1 MKSIALAMSM
11 AALAGAMPAQAQD
24 SGAPGRFQI
33 RTDVYFYDT
42 DILRDAYSREPY
54 RTTILFDTTSGRT
67 WVLMKVADNRVVWSS
82 VDFAQPLGPTPGL
95 GPGAG
100 PEAAK

>member
-1 MKSIALAMSM
+1 MKSIALAIS
-11 AALAGAMPAQAQD
+11 LAVLATPAPAQD

-42 DILRDAYSREPY
+42 DILRDAYAREPY
-54 RTTILFDTTSGRT
+54 RTTILLDTTSGRT

-95 GPGAG
+95 GPGVG

>member
-1 MKSIALAMSM
+1 MKTIALAFFL
-11 AALAGAMPAQAQD
+11 AALAGVASAPAQDA
-24 SGAPGRFQI
+24 GAPGRFQI
-33 RTDVYFYDT
+33 HTDVYFYDT
-42 DILRDAYSREPY
+42 DILRDAYAREPY
-54 RTTILFDTTSGRT
+54 RTTIMIDTTSGRS

-95 GPGAG
+95 GPSPG